1 MKLKF
6 WGVRGS
12 IPAPGS
18 ATVRYG
24 GNTTCI
30 EIRTDNNDLIILDGG
45 TGIFPLAQTL
55 LSELPVTAHIFNTHS
70 HWDHIQGLPF
80 FIPIFIP
87 GNSIKLY
94 GPFDPVT
101 GEGPER
107 IMNVQMQYS
116 YFPVRE
122 AEVKSRFEYISL
134 VPDKAIA
141 IDRTVV
147 RPVLLNH
154 PVVNLG
160 YRIECNGKSIF
171 FTGDHEP
178 HFNIYEPEDEGYAE
192 YQALIEEQRRTIV
205 DAIRGVDVLIADSAY
220 TQEEYPAKKGWGH
233 GTFDSCIE
241 LARDAGVK
249 ILYCTHHEPTR
260 NDDDLETAFADALK
274 RHADTLGKLDVRLAR
289 EGVELN
295 LSNNERQG

>member
-1 MKLKF
+1 MKIKF

-12 IPAPGS
+12 IPSPGPN
-18 ATVRYG
+18 TQRYG

-30 EIRTDNNDLIILDGG
+30 EVRTDNNDLIVLDGG

-55 LSELPVTAHIFNTHS
+55 LKELPINAHIFNTHS

-87 GNSIKLY
+87 GNTIHLY
-94 GPFDPVT
+94 GAFDPIS
-101 GEGPER
+101 GAGPER
-107 IMNVQMQYS
+107 IMSIQMQYS

-122 AEVKSRFEYISL
+122 AEVQSRIQYQ
-134 VPDKAIA
+134 
-141 IDRTVV
+141 TVMPHEAV
-147 RPVLLNH
+147 KIGPTTITPTLLSH

-160 YRIECNGKSIF
+160 YRIDCNGKSVF

-178 HFNIYEPEDEGYAE
+178 HYNIYEPDDDGHDE
-192 YQALIEEQRRTIV
+192 YQTLIEEQQRSIV
-205 DAIRGVDVLIADSAY
+205 EAIRGVDVLIADSSY
-220 TQEEYPAKKGWGH
+220 TIGEYPSKKGWGH

-241 LARDAGVK
+241 LALAAGAK

-260 NDDDLETAFADALK
+260 SDDDLEKVFAEALA
-274 RHADTLGKLDVRLAR
+274 RHPFDKSVLDIRLAR
-289 EGVELN
+289 EGEEIVI
-295 LSNNERQG
+295 

>member
-12 IPAPGS
+12 IPSPGQK
-18 ATVRYG
+18 TVRYG

-30 EIRTDNNDLIILDGG
+30 EVRTDSNDLIILDGG

-55 LSELPVTAHIFNTHS
+55 LRELPVNVHIFNTHS

-87 GNSIKLY
+87 GNRIRLHGS
-94 GPFDPVT
+94 FDPIS

-107 IMNVQMQYS
+107 IMNIQMQYS

-122 AEVKSRFEYISL
+122 AEMKSRIEYL
-134 VPDKAIA
+134 
-141 IDRTVV
+141 TVMPNEAV
-147 RPVLLNH
+147 VLGATTVTPVLLNH
-154 PVVNLG
+154 PVVNHG

-178 HFNIYEPEDEGYAE
+178 HYNIYDPGDDGYAE
-192 YQALIEEQRRTIV
+192 YQALIEEQHRSIV
-205 DAIRGVDVLIADSAY
+205 DAIKDVDVLIADSAY
-220 TQEEYPAKKGWGH
+220 TIEEYPAKKGWGH
-233 GTFDSCIE
+233 GTFDGCIE
-241 LARDAGVK
+241 LAQAAGAK

-260 NDDDLETAFADALK
+260 SDDDLEKVFAAALA
-274 RHADTLGKLDVRLAR
+274 RHSGTLGDLDVRLAR
-289 EGVELN
+289 EGE
-295 LSNNERQG
+295 EITI